1 MKSVT
6 PKFEIQALISSAL
19 VLILFIAVNLLNI
32 EVTTLLIFLYIVLRV
47 VPKFFSLQGQLY
59 SYNANSPSLQIVDKL
74 IYDSIHNKEILNNT
88 FVNSPKFKSSIKLQD
103 VSFKYNNQDTF
114 VLQNISVEIK
124 KSEFIAIV
132 GPSGSGKSTLLDIFM
147 GLITSTSGQVSVD
160 GECLTKLDLNAYK
173 AQIGFVPQESMLFD
187 GTIKDNL
194 NLNQVH
200 DQSTIDEA
208 LKIAQVYD
216 FIDTLPRGLETEIGE
231 ADQIFLEVRDKDFP
245 CEGPNS

>member
-1 MKSVT
+1 M
-6 PKFEIQALISSAL
+6 
-19 VLILFIAVNLLNI
+19 
-32 EVTTLLIFLYIVLRV
+32 
-47 VPKFFSLQGQLY
+47 
-59 SYNANSPSLQIVDKL
+59 
-74 IYDSIHNKEILNNT
+74 
-88 FVNSPKFKSSIKLQD
+88 QD

-147 GLITSTSGQVSVD
+147 GLITPTSGQVSVD

-231 ADQIFLEVRDKDFP
+231 AGSNLSGGQRQRLSIARALIRKPEILILDEATSSLDGRSELLFQNAIETISSNYTLIVVAHRLSTIKKAEKIIVIDQGELVESGTYDDLMAKNGLFSSLNKSQIIKE
-245 CEGPNS
+245 

>member
-1 MKSVT
+1 M
-6 PKFEIQALISSAL
+6 
-19 VLILFIAVNLLNI
+19 
-32 EVTTLLIFLYIVLRV
+32 
-47 VPKFFSLQGQLY
+47 
-59 SYNANSPSLQIVDKL
+59 
-74 IYDSIHNKEILNNT
+74 
-88 FVNSPKFKSSIKLQD
+88 QD

-147 GLITSTSGQVSVD
+147 GLITPTSGQVSVD

-216 FIDTLPRGLETEIGE
+216 FIDTLPGGLETEIGE
-231 ADQIFLEVRDKDFP
+231 AGSNLSGGQRQRLSIARALIRKPEILILDEATSSLDSRSELLFQNAIETISSNYTLIVVAHRLSTIKKAEKIIVIDQGELVESGTYDDLMAKNGLFSSLNKSQIIKE
-245 CEGPNS
+245 